1 MEHRHIHGGNLRFS
15 AKAYLEVGGFAA
27 LPCHEDVDLVK
38 RFESQG
44 YSISR
49 SKIVNAYKLSF

>member
-1 MEHRHIHGGNLRFS
+1 MEHHYIYGANLRFS
-15 AKAYLEVGGFAA
+15 AKAYLEVGGFTA

-44 YSISR
+44 YSISW